1 MIAKLVVVVA
11 IVAILYVSFIVWAF
25 DPEAGCGLVGFGVGI
40 PLVIAFIVRHYWKHQ
55 SAFWITFA
63 SGLAVVAAF
72 LNVGFLLSGFE

>member
-1 MIAKLVVVVA
+1 MIAKVVA
-11 IVAILYVSFIVWAF
+11 AVAIIAILYVSFIVWAF
-25 DPEAGCGLVGFGVGI
+25 DPETGYVLVGFGVGM

-55 SAFWITFA
+55 YTFWITFA